1 MDGAKFFG
9 AAKGGDGKWKRL
21 QFLRKGWLWILGT
34 HVSQVESE
42 NKHKRSRHAPEG
54 QRAHSPGQH
63 PGYDEAMKC
72 ALKGQKH

>member
-1 MDGAKFFG
+1 MVQNSSARQKVEMES
-9 AAKGGDGKWKRL
+9 GKDYNSSE
-21 QFLRKGWLWILGT
+21 KGWLWILGT

-54 QRAHSPGQH
+54 QRAHSPGQR
-63 PGYDEAMKC
+63 PGWNEAMMC